1 MFERRAHRDS
11 CGGIWSVVRAVKVED
26 SGTGLSGDENARAGV
41 PGLISEN
48 YACIQSALS
57 GPCKINSRSTEHAYA
72 LSMRSKV
79 VNESTACLV
88 RGFCAG
94 AEGVLVYRYECGVER
109 LSSAHVESLTVGV
122 GTAFD
127 QCMVLHSKEWH
138 IDDGKKGYVVL
149 HETEGYGAEWQ
160 SVKKVDGAVDGI
172 EYPPRPISRIGPA
185 ALFAEESDVWRVL
198 TKKSRTSCS
207 TAVSTSVVRSRS
219 PFDVSV
225 WGT

>member
-11 CGGIWSVVRAVKVED
+11 CGGVCGGVRAVKVKD
-26 SGTGLSGDENARAGV
+26 SGTRFSGDEDARASV

-48 YACIQSALS
+48 YACIQSTLS
-57 GPCKINSRSTEHAYA
+57 GPCKVNSRSTEHPYA

-88 RGFCAG
+88 RGFCVG
-94 AEGVLVYRYECGVER
+94 TEGVLVYRYECGVER
-109 LSSAHVESLTVGV
+109 LSSAHVEPLTVGV
-122 GTAFD
+122 GTMFD

-138 IDDGKKGYVVL
+138 IDDAEKSYVVL
-149 HETEGYGAEWQ
+149 HETEGYGAERQ

-198 TKKSRTSCS
+198 TKKVANELFNSG
-207 TAVSTSVVRSRS
+207 VNV
-219 PFDVSV
+219 
-225 WGT
+225 